1 MTKQGHL
8 KVRNYDR
15 FQTYKRT
22 AGPPPWV
29 KVYRDLLLSHPFA
42 CLPDTSKQLFF
53 GLLLVAAEYDNAI
66 PNSVEF
72 IVKRTAFS
80 REVVEDGLSGL
91 LDAGLVSLCKKRGR
105 KRVAVKPSASGVQ
118 PVHKLSTD
126 GAQVVPLEERRGET
140 EADKKQKQTQT
151 RKAALSVLSFLNA
164 KTGKSFEPVESNLSL
179 ITSRLREAAEQYPN
193 PKRLAALVIISK
205 VNESKDKGS
214 PFHDGKYLRPAT
226 LFGATKFW
234 QYVGDLPR
242 ETKER
247 SDDLPAMQ

>member
-8 KVRNYDR
+8 KVRNYSK

-53 GLLLVAAEYDNAI
+53 GLLLVAAEYDNSI

-80 REVVEDGLSGL
+80 QEVVEDGLSGL
-91 LDAGLVSLCKKRGR
+91 LDAGLVSVCKKRGR
-105 KRVAVKPSASGVQ
+105 KRVAAKPSASGTQ
-118 PVHKLSTD
+118 PEHKLSTD
-126 GAQVVPLEERRGET
+126 GAQVVPLEAEA
-140 EADKKQKQTQT
+140 EADKKQKQT

-164 KTGKSFEPVESNLSL
+164 KTGKSFEPVESNISL
-179 ITSRLREAAEQYPN
+179 ITNRLREAAKQYPN

-205 VNESKDKGS
+205 VNESKDKDSIFYG
-214 PFHDGKYLRPAT
+214 GKYLRPAT
-226 LFGATKFW
+226 LFNSTKFW
-234 QYVGDLPR
+234 SYVGDLPR

>member
-1 MTKQGHL
+1 MTEGHL
-8 KVRNYDR
+8 EVRNYSK

-53 GLLLVAAEYDNAI
+53 GLLLVAAEYDNSI

-80 REVVEDGLSGL
+80 QEVVEDGLSGL

-105 KRVAVKPSASGVQ
+105 KRVAAKPSASGTQ
-118 PVHKLSTD
+118 PEHKLSTD
-126 GAQVVPLEERRGET
+126 GAQVVPLEAEA
-140 EADKKQKQTQT
+140 EADKKQKQT

-164 KTGKSFEPVESNLSL
+164 KTGKSFEPEEWNISL
-179 ITSRLREAAEQYPN
+179 ITNRLREAAKQYPN
-193 PKRLAALVIISK
+193 PKRLAALDIISK
-205 VNESKDKGS
+205 VNESKDKDSIFYG
-214 PFHDGKYLRPAT
+214 GKYLRPAT
-226 LFGATKFW
+226 LFNSTKFW
-234 QYVGDLPR
+234 SYVGDLPR